1 VTQVRPVRWHDLPLI
16 YRLIGHGVSFDSQ
29 FSVTIGEDGLRHHPL
44 SFWGDIH
51 AVVLK
56 EPKVGLGVLSY
67 PAGAVC
73 AGLAYLAPELDGD
86 ASTSLWFDLL
96 DGLTYFAGRQGV
108 VALKAE
114 VNEGD
119 ADVFQTFR
127 QSDFAVYA
135 RQSLWQGPAE
145 QSKISGNGL
154 IRRASPAEVQAVTD
168 AWNARLPGLLRQA
181 KFLPGPSAECYVLME
196 SRAPRGMAAV
206 YRGAQQTLVDIFLSL
221 ESSDDAEQFVRSVL
235 AHVGQASGR
244 VVVRLRHDM
253 EWLGNPLERLG
264 FYMASSQ
271 VVMIR
276 HTLAQAKHYSFKKV
290 PAVPGTLPTTNIGRI
305 PGLEDYFRQPLKEP
319 WRAEEV

>member
-29 FSVTIGEDGLRHHPL
+29 FSVTIGEDGLRHRPL

-73 AGLAYLAPELDGD
+73 AGLAYLAPELDSD
-86 ASTSLWFDLL
+86 ASVPLWFDLL
-96 DGLTYFAGRQGV
+96 DGLTYFAGQQGV

-114 VNEGD
+114 VSED
-119 ADVFQTFR
+119 DVDVFQALR
-127 QSDFAVYA
+127 QCDFAVYA
-135 RQSLWQGPAE
+135 RQTLWQGTAE
-145 QSKISGNGL
+145 RNKVSGNGL
-154 IRRASPAEVQAVTD
+154 VRRASPAEVQAVTD

-181 KFLPGPSAECYVLME
+181 KLLPEPSAECYVL
-196 SRAPRGMAAV
+196 SDNRSARGMAAL
-206 YRGAQQTLVDIFLSL
+206 YRGARRTLVDIFLSL

-244 VVVRLRHDM
+244 IVVRLRHDM

-264 FYMASSQ
+264 FHMTASQ

-276 HTLAQAKHYSFKKV
+276 HTLAQAKRYSFKKV
-290 PAVPGTLPTTNIGRI
+290 PAAPGTIPTTNIGGM